1 MKAKKTK
8 RIIIYAMCFL
18 VPLAI
23 ATCYFIYRKFAP
35 FGNSSIMTV
44 DMGQQYIDF
53 FLLTIE
59 IPFYITQVVL
69 FIPLPMHLA
78 AE

>member
-53 FLLTIE
+53 FCSLSRYPST
-59 IPFYITQVVL
+59 
-69 FIPLPMHLA
+69 
-78 AE
+78 

>member
-1 MKAKKTK
+1 
-8 RIIIYAMCFL
+8 MCFL

-53 FLLTIE
+53 FCSLSRYPST
-59 IPFYITQVVL
+59 
-69 FIPLPMHLA
+69 
-78 AE
+78 